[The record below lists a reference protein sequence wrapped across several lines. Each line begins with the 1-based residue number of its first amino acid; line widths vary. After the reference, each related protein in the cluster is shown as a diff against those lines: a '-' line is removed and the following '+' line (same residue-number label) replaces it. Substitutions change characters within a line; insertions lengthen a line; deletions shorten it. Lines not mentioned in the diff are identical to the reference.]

1 MGMRDT
7 RIPPAKPE
15 MTLLQQIAEIDAQ
28 YEPDPTGG
36 VVDVTGITA
45 DGRRVDLWLY
55 NEGDGPLLEPGASFL
70 PYGGIYYCPWPL
82 ISITE
87 D

>member
-1 MGMRDT
+1 MNTRDT
-7 RIPPAKPE
+7 RIPPAKPDMNILE
-15 MTLLQQIAEIDAQ
+15 AIAAIDAQ
-28 YEPDPTGG
+28 YEPDGG

-45 DGRRVDLWLY
+45 DGRKVNLWLY
-55 NEGDGPLLEPGASFL
+55 NEGDGPLLEPGNGFL